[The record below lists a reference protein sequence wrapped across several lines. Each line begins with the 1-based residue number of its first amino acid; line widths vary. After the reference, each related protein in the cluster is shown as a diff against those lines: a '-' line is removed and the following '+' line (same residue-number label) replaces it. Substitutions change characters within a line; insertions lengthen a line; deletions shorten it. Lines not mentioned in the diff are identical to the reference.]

1 MRLEVPF
8 FASERRT
15 AHGMRNEKYI
25 RLKWLA
31 NVLRCCR
38 AFRDYRAVL
47 RNRELGVSDE
57 PTDGTSQFARLVF
70 RDECVAVCDLDQSS
84 VWKDLGQPSPVL
96 RGHDA
101 VLLCPD
107 HECWTVEGP
116 QSLSRRKHV
125 SLLGGAEILGK
136 IAPDLSPCQHWT
148 QPGVGHSRGDW
159 SLRHPPKS
167 QR

>member
-1 MRLEVPF
+1 MPDFLHPVKRF
-8 FASERRT
+8 SK
-15 AHGMRNEKYI
+15 AHGMYNENYI
-25 RLKWLA
+25 RLKCIA
-31 NVLRCCR
+31 KVLRCCR
-38 AFRDYRAVL
+38 ASRDYRAVL

-57 PTDGTSQFARLVF
+57 LTDGTSQFARLVF

-116 QSLSRRKHV
+116 QSLSPSKHV
-125 SLLGGAEILGK
+125 SLLGCAYMHGQ
-136 IAPDLSPCQHWT
+136 IAHDISLFLHYPTTGTGNTMGHWT
-148 QPGVGHSRGDW
+148 
-159 SLRHPPKS
+159 LLPP
-167 QR
+167 